1 MDTNLIKEV
10 TLIAKDLIHLPV
22 SNEFISRAK
31 EGKLTRDENLISHFC
46 VYFAAF
52 DPEIKEIFIGHHKKS
67 DLWLFNGGHIN
78 KGELA
83 SEAVIRE
90 MGEEW
95 GLQIDLIKIGKPK
108 LITITSIKHPIIK
121 CQKHYDIWYF
131 VPISKINFRPDQ
143 KKLATEFYTTQWIN
157 VDEARQIVIDQNT
170 LLAIKEIKK
179 LFNLYF
185 FSLI

>member
-1 MDTNLIKEV
+1 MNNDLAKEV
-10 TLIAKDLIHLPV
+10 IAIAKDLIHLPV

-31 EGKLTRDENLISHFC
+31 EGKLTRDENLRSHFC

-52 DPEIKEIFIGHHKKS
+52 DPKSKEIFIGHHKKS
-67 DLWLFNGGHIN
+67 DLWLFNGGHVD
-78 KGELA
+78 KGETA
-83 SEAVIRE
+83 SEAVFRE

-131 VPISKINFRPDQ
+131 VPVSKTNFKPDEN
-143 KKLATEFYTTQWIN
+143 KLATEFYTTQWKNI
-157 VDEARQIVIDQNT
+157 DEAKKIVKDQNT
-170 LLAIKEIKK
+170 LFAIKEIEK
-179 LFNLYF
+179 LFNF
-185 FSLI
+185 FLKNIV